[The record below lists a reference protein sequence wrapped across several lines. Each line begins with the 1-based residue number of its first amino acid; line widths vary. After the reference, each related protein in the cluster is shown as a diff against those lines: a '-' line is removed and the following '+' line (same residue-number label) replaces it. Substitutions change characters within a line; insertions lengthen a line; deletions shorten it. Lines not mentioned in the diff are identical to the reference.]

1 MNREILF
8 RGKRCSDGK
17 WVYGF
22 YVESKQSWQGHKP
35 HRSWIVPNAISNGGF
50 FNILGR
56 YAVKDDTVGQ
66 FTGMT
71 DKHGLK
77 VFEGDI
83 VEVYDFTSAYAS
95 KYRGVVKM
103 YCCSWCVEYEDS
115 ILDMVAHP
123 RLFFDDFADR
133 KTEVIGNIHDHSE
146 LLSTK

>member
-1 MNREILF
+1 MNREIIY
-8 RGKRCSDGK
+8 RGKRCSDGE

-22 YVESKQSWQGHKP
+22 YVESKCSWQGHKP
-35 HRSWIVPNAISNGGF
+35 HKSWIVPNAISNGGF

-66 FTGMT
+66 FAGLYDKNGM
-71 DKHGLK
+71 KI
-77 VFEGDI
+77 FEGDI

-103 YCCSWCVEYEDS
+103 YRGSWCVEYEDS
-115 ILDMVAHP
+115 ILDIVAHP

-133 KTEVIGNIHDHSE
+133 KTEVIGNIYDNQD
-146 LLSTK
+146 LLNKK

>member
-1 MNREILF
+1 MNREVAF

-22 YVESKQSWQGHKP
+22 YVESKYSWQGHKP
-35 HRSWIVPNAISNGGF
+35 HKSWIVPNAISNGGF
-50 FNILGR
+50 FNVLGR

-66 FTGMT
+66 FVGMT
-71 DKHGLK
+71 DKRGVK

-83 VEVYDFTSAYAS
+83 VDVYDFTSVYAS

-103 YCCSWCVEYEDS
+103 YRGSWCVEYEDS

-133 KTEVIGNIHDHSE
+133 KTEVIGNIHDNFD
-146 LLSTK
+146 LMK

>member
-1 MNREILF
+1 MNREIIY
-8 RGKRCSDGK
+8 RGKRCSDGE
-17 WVYGF
+17 WVYGY
-22 YVESKQSWQGHKP
+22 YVESKYSWKGHKP

-50 FNILGR
+50 FNVLGR

-66 FTGMT
+66 FTGLL
-71 DKHGLK
+71 DKNGNK

-103 YCCSWCVEYEDS
+103 YRGSWCVEYEDS

-133 KTEVIGNIHDHSE
+133 KTEVISNIYDNPE